1 MNREDLIKK
10 LKVTQLWNRDTVDE
24 NVNLKSKLLKI
35 ENQENLLLR
44 IKS

>member
-1 MNREDLIKK
+1 MTREDLIKK